1 MSTAAA
7 INCGYYT
14 CNSGIHIVV
23 IAALAS
29 ALLDCRLQYFQVNPA
44 LWLHLTGSPQ
54 LNTELWTEDRTFMA
68 FESSEMAY

>member
-44 LWLHLTGSPQ
+44 LWLHLTG
-54 LNTELWTEDRTFMA
+54 
-68 FESSEMAY
+68 